1 MTSVF
6 KATRR
11 DFVKAGLLGT
21 GGLVLGIRLPAPA
34 KVDGTADTF
43 QPNAFLRIDAD
54 GAATIWFPKTEMG
67 QGIKTA
73 LPMLVAEELGVAW
86 HQVTVIQAPG
96 HPERFGS
103 QGTGGSRSIR
113 TTWEPLRKAGAAG
126 REMLLQAAAGRMG
139 VAQDTL
145 TAEAGQV
152 VHAPTGRRIGYGEL
166 VDAAA
171 GLAVPT
177 NPPLKDPDDFTIL
190 GTPVPRVDTPEK
202 TDGSA
207 VFGMDAR
214 VEGMRYA
221 TVVHPPT
228 FGASLARMSD
238 TAALAVPGVERVVE
252 VSNGVAVVAA
262 NTWGAFQGAKALE
275 VSWNEGYAKSSSDI
289 QAELARLAGSPGAVA
304 RSEGDVEAAL
314 DSASDSVDAVYEVPY
329 LAHATME
336 PMNCTVDVQ
345 PDRCRVWV
353 PTQSPQGV
361 IRTVERITG
370 LPPDQIEVHLTYLG
384 GGFGRRS
391 NMDFVVD
398 AVETSRA
405 VGGPV
410 QMVWTREEDMRQ
422 GNYRPCTYNTF
433 RGVMTGDGRPLAWHN
448 RIVGPSIIASKGGR
462 LRNGID
468 SSSVEGAANIPY
480 DIPNIQVE
488 YAKADIPVPL
498 HWWRSVGSSQNAFI
512 TESFIDEMAH
522 AAGADPFEYRRGLLG
537 KAPRHLG
544 VLELAAAKAGWGNP
558 LPGGRERGI
567 AVAKSF
573 GTYVAQ
579 VAEVSVD
586 ATGMP
591 RVHRVVCAVDCGHIV
606 NHNTI
611 DAQMQ
616 SGIVYG
622 LSAALFGEITLD
634 RGRVVQAN
642 FDSYPVVRMNQSPAI
657 EVHIVSSR
665 EDPGG
670 IGEPGTPPIAPAVT
684 NALFALTGVRVRRL
698 PIQTALRERTR
709 GEAVG
714 GE

>member
-1 MTSVF
+1 
-6 KATRR
+6 
-11 DFVKAGLLGT
+11 
-21 GGLVLGIRLPAPA
+21 
-34 KVDGTADTF
+34 
-43 QPNAFLRIDAD
+43 
-54 GAATIWFPKTEMG
+54 
-67 QGIKTA
+67 
-73 LPMLVAEELGVAW
+73 
-86 HQVTVIQAPG
+86 
-96 HPERFGS
+96 
-103 QGTGGSRSIR
+103 
-113 TTWEPLRKAGAAG
+113 
-126 REMLLQAAAGRMG
+126 
-139 VAQDTL
+139 
-145 TAEAGQV
+145 
-152 VHAPTGRRIGYGEL
+152 
-166 VDAAA
+166 
-171 GLAVPT
+171 
-177 NPPLKDPDDFTIL
+177 
-190 GTPVPRVDTPEK
+190 
-202 TDGSA
+202 
-207 VFGMDAR
+207 
-214 VEGMRYA
+214 
-221 TVVHPPT
+221 
-228 FGASLARMSD
+228 
-238 TAALAVPGVERVVE
+238 
-252 VSNGVAVVAA
+252 
-262 NTWGAFQGAKALE
+262 
-275 VSWNEGYAKSSSDI
+275 
-289 QAELARLAGSPGAVA
+289 
-304 RSEGDVEAAL
+304 
-314 DSASDSVDAVYEVPY
+314 
-329 LAHATME
+329 
-336 PMNCTVDVQ
+336 
-345 PDRCRVWV
+345 
-353 PTQSPQGV
+353 
-361 IRTVERITG
+361 
-370 LPPDQIEVHLTYLG
+370 
-384 GGFGRRS
+384 
-391 NMDFVVD
+391 
-398 AVETSRA
+398 
-405 VGGPV
+405 
-410 QMVWTREEDMRQ
+410 MRQ

-433 RGVMTGDGRPLAWHN
+433 RGAMTGDGRPLAWHN

-544 VLELAAAKAGWGNP
+544 VLELAAAKAGWGNR

-606 NHNTI
+606 NPNTI

-684 NALFALTGVRVRRL
+684 NALFALTGMRVRRL